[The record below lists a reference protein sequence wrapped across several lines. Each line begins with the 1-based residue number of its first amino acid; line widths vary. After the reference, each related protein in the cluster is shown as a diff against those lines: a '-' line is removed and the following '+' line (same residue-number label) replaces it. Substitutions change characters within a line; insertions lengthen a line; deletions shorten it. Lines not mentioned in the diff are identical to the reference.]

1 MFCKFSISSK
11 YGIWKLVVCSMFYLD
26 TPYLY
31 IDKLKSEAWCIFLFV
46 SLLKWWVEADILRN
60 GYEKDFGI
68 RLGAISLY
76 ANYILIEV

>member
-1 MFCKFSISSK
+1 
-11 YGIWKLVVCSMFYLD
+11 
-26 TPYLY
+26 
-31 IDKLKSEAWCIFLFV
+31 
-46 SLLKWWVEADILRN
+46 LRN